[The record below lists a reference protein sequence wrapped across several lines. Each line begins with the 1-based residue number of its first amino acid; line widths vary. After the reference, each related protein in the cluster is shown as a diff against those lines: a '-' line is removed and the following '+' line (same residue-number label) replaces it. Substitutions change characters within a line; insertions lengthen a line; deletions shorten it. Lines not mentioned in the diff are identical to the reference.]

1 MKKETIYEE
10 ITSQIIDAIEQ
21 GAGRFEMPWH
31 RTTAS
36 AFLPTNVASGKYYRG
51 INILMLWIMAEK
63 KGYSEGYWGTFKQWK
78 DKGAKVR
85 KGEKSAPIIFY
96 KPYDTE
102 NDDGETVTRWY
113 GRPAR
118 VFNIQQVEGFE
129 PTADADKDDCGA
141 EINDGV
147 EQLAKRANATI
158 QHQGSM
164 ACYDPVSDI
173 VTMPEKHLFH
183 GTDTLSPQE
192 AYDAT
197 LLHELTHFSG
207 HESRLARDLSGHFG
221 SESYA
226 AEELIAEMGA
236 AFLCAKLGVTNAP
249 RADHAQYIEHWLNIM
264 KADKKAIFTAASAA
278 SKAADYLEEQFAG
291 L

>member
-1 MKKETIYEE
+1 MKKETIYDE
-10 ITSQIIDAIEQ
+10 ITSQIIESIEL
-21 GAGRFEMPWH
+21 GAGKFQMPWH
-31 RTTAS
+31 REDVS
-36 AFLPTNVASGKYYRG
+36 AFLPINIASGKFYRG
-51 INILMLWIMAEK
+51 INILMLWITAEK
-63 KGYSEGYWGTFKQWK
+63 KGYSEGHWGTFKQWK

-96 KPYDTE
+96 KPYETE
-102 NDDGETVTRWY
+102 DGAGETITRWY

-129 PTADADKDDCGA
+129 KSTDTDKVASTAN
-141 EINDGV
+141 INDGI
-147 EQLAKRANATI
+147 EQLAKRANLKI
-158 QHQGSM
+158 KHQGSM
-164 ACYDPVSDI
+164 AFYNAASDV

-197 LLHELTHFSG
+197 LLHELTHASG
-207 HESRLARDLSGHFG
+207 HESRLNRDLSGRFG

-249 RADHAQYIEHWLNIM
+249 RADHAQYIEHWLKIM

-278 SKAADYLEEQFAG
+278 SKAADYLEEQFG
-291 L
+291 EL